1 MGAATSVCVCVCV
14 PAGKSS
20 ALFLFSMLITHCPAE
35 QHSVRVWMYMYV
47 CMSWHTP
54 QADAQLPLGQSSFTA
69 FASNKP
75 SSSTPAPAP
84 SPPLSSPPQDDR
96 H

>member
-1 MGAATSVCVCVCV
+1 
-14 PAGKSS
+14 
-20 ALFLFSMLITHCPAE
+20 
-35 QHSVRVWMYMYV
+35 
-47 CMSWHTP
+47 MSWHTP

-84 SPPLSSPPQDDR
+84 SPPLLKMIDIKLSYSSSTELILQIQELLLR
-96 H
+96 